1 MGGAAFVLS
10 LTYFVYFYM
19 VELGDGRAAQ
29 DASGRALAFD
39 LLLFTA
45 FALHHS
51 ILARPWAKAAMSR
64 IVPPA
69 LERTSYV
76 WVASALLVLTCL
88 LWQFLGGTVYRH
100 SGRLQV
106 VHLGAQFVGVW
117 IIAGATRRLDPLE
130 LAGIRQVLQWSAH
143 TTAQPGAAGI
153 TDDAADPLTSQ
164 GPYRFVRH
172 PIYLGW
178 LLVTFGVA
186 HMSVDRAVF
195 ATISAAYLLIA
206 MPFEERSLLK
216 TYGEQYRS
224 YMDQVKWRIVPYLW

>member
-1 MGGAAFVLS
+1 MGGVAFVLS
-10 LTYFVYFYM
+10 LTYVVYFYM
-19 VELGDGRAAQ
+19 VELGDVPAAP
-29 DASGRALAFD
+29 DAFGRALAVD

-51 ILARPWAKAAMSR
+51 ILARPWAKAAMTR

-100 SGRLQV
+100 GGGLQV
-106 VHLGAQFVGVW
+106 VHLGSQFVGVW
-117 IIAGATRRLDPLE
+117 IIAGATRLLDPLE
-130 LAGIRQVLQWSAH
+130 LAGIRQVLQWSAQ

-186 HMSVDRAVF
+186 HMSVDRGVF

-216 TYGEQYRS
+216 SYGEQYRS
-224 YMDQVKWRIVPYLW
+224 YMEQVKWRIVPYLW

>member
-1 MGGAAFVLS
+1 
-10 LTYFVYFYM
+10 M
-19 VELGDGRAAQ
+19 VDLGHVRAAR
-29 DASGRALAFD
+29 DTSGRALAFD

-51 ILARPWAKAAMSR
+51 ILARPWAKATMTR
-64 IVPPA
+64 VVPPA

-88 LWQFLGGTVYRH
+88 LWRFLGGTVYRH
-100 SGRLQV
+100 GGGLQL
-106 VHLGAQFVGVW
+106 VHLGVQLLGVW
-117 IIAGATRRLDPLE
+117 IIADATRRLDPLE
-130 LAGIRQVLQWSAH
+130 LAGIRQVLQWSAQ
-143 TTAQPGAAGI
+143 TTAQPGAGMA
-153 TDDAADPLTSQ
+153 DDPADPMTSQ

-195 ATISAAYLLIA
+195 ASISAAYLLIA

-216 TYGEQYRS
+216 TFGEQYRS
-224 YMDQVKWRIVPYLW
+224 YMEQVKWRIIPYVW